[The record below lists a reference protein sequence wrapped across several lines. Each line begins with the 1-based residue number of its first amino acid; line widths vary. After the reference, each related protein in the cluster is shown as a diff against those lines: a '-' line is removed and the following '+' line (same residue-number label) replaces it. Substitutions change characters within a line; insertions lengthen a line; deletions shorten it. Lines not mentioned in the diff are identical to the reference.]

1 MLYLDSSALVKRY
14 VREVGRELVAAAV
27 ASDPYVATSILSI
40 VQVHAALAA
49 AVRAGRIPDMGTVIS
64 AFRNHREQYIM
75 IGIDSRLI
83 EEAAEATERHA
94 LRGYDAVQLASA
106 LTAYRATSG
115 NMTFGTFDRTLYRA
129 ASTEGLTLIALT

>member
-94 LRGYDAVQLASA
+94 LHGYDAVQLAFA
-106 LTAYRATSG
+106 LIGFRS
-115 NMTFGTFDRTLYRA
+115 DWLP
-129 ASTEGLTLIALT
+129 L